1 MLDRTPSEKH
11 LKFGFTQITY
21 PVSGEAL
28 EEARGISNIEFS
40 DVLFSAIAGE
50 KDTDVK
56 GRLYFILTSLAVNT
70 KNSAITAFLIPRLLI
85 EKDKF
90 VLEEI
95 LSCLGKMY
103 KPATMDLAPIIKCTE
118 SRNGFVRG
126 RAYEALTNSGYNV
139 EDFLLDKLKATQQN
153 DDIANILH
161 ALIYVGTAKSIP
173 IFKKFLKSRH
183 HASNTAA
190 ITGIAILLLR
200 DSAPTEKISQLSGYS
215 PAAVKDFQNRI
226 GEFTRRPLI
235 LVTNENG

>member
-103 KPATMDLAPIIKCTE
+103 KPATMGHTSGRLRVAAANTGHS
-118 SRNGFVRG
+118 SR
-126 RAYEALTNSGYNV
+126 
-139 EDFLLDKLKATQQN
+139 QCC
-153 DDIANILH
+153 
-161 ALIYVGTAKSIP
+161 
-173 IFKKFLKSRH
+173 
-183 HASNTAA
+183 
-190 ITGIAILLLR
+190 
-200 DSAPTEKISQLSGYS
+200 
-215 PAAVKDFQNRI
+215 AAVSC
-226 GEFTRRPLI
+226 GVLASTRTL
-235 LVTNENG
+235 